1 MPLKSEK
8 RAAASR
14 ANGAKS
20 KGPTTAAGLFRCQTA
35 RYDHGLYATRV
46 LTLPGESTEHFE
58 DLRARLLETWAP
70 SGFHA
75 EALVHQLVDVLWE
88 ITRVKAVKTDLI
100 LEQRDEIARRDPSL
114 RDPLKLNLA
123 AEAAAGVLEKFQRAD
138 SRLTRYCRERERLER
153 ELYRVR
159 KEGLVGGSSQMSLII
174 NDRRDAVEG
183 SVAELPYVVEPVE
196 TVEPEPEPEP
206 TNEEPADI
214 LAWAKQELD
223 FDPDPFQVEMMTAPE
238 TRLLV
243 LAPRQVGKTAA
254 AAVRAAYE
262 AINHENSLILLA
274 SASGRQSGQ
283 ILAKT
288 RAILRELGEELLP
301 PPPQSTG
308 FTLSNG
314 TSVLAV
320 PDSPE
325 TIRGYSAPRLI
336 IVDEAAFATKELF
349 TALDPMMTVS
359 GGTIMLLSTPNG
371 QTGYFY
377 DQWHD
382 KQGPWRRIQ
391 TTLEQCPRI
400 NKEAIEQIKKTMS
413 KEEFQAEFE
422 CRFVP
427 NGAGYISREVYRA
440 CLDPTVELFLPD
452 IELPDVWPG
461 TN

>member
-20 KGPTTAAGLFRCQTA
+20 NGPKTQAGLFRCQTA

-46 LTLPGESTEHFE
+46 VTLPGEATEHYE
-58 DLRARLLETWAP
+58 DIRARLLETWAP

-75 EALVHQLVDVLWE
+75 EALVHQLLDVLWE

-114 RDPLKLNLA
+114 KDPLKLNLA

-138 SRLTRYCRERERLER
+138 SRLSRYARERERLER

-196 TVEPEPEPEP
+196 AEEPAPEPEPEQP
-206 TNEEPADI
+206 VGI
-214 LAWAKQELD
+214 LAWAKENLD
-223 FDPDPFQVEMMTAPE
+223 FEADPFQAEILTAPE
-238 TRLLV
+238 TRLMV

-262 AINHENSLILLA
+262 ALNHENSLILLA

-377 DQWHD
+377 DQWHA
-382 KQGPWRRIQ
+382 KEGPWRRIQ
-391 TTLEQCPRI
+391 TTLEACPRI
-400 NKEAIEQIKKTMS
+400 NQEAIEQIKKTMS
-413 KEEFQAEFE
+413 TEEFQSEFE
-422 CRFVP
+422 CKFVP
-427 NGAGYISREVYRA
+427 NGAGYIAREVYRA
-440 CLDPTVELFLPD
+440 CLDPTLELFLPD
-452 IELPDVWPG
+452 EQLPDVWPFA
-461 TN
+461 

>member
-20 KGPTTAAGLFRCQTA
+20 TGPKTQAGLFRCQTA
-35 RYDHGLYATRV
+35 RYDHGLYATRIV
-46 LTLPGESTEHFE
+46 TLPGESTEHYE
-58 DLRARLLETWAP
+58 DIRARLLETWAP

-75 EALVHQLVDVLWE
+75 EALVHQLLDVLWE

-100 LEQRDEIARRDPSL
+100 LEQRAEIARRNPSIK
-114 RDPLKLNLA
+114 DPLKLNLA
-123 AEAAAGVLEKFQRAD
+123 AEAAASVLEKFQRAD
-138 SRLTRYCRERERLER
+138 SRLSRYCRERERLER

-159 KEGLVGGSSQMSLII
+159 REGLVGGSSQMSLKTK
-174 NDRRDAVEG
+174 E
-183 SVAELPYVVEPVE
+183 EPIE
-196 TVEPEPEPEP
+196 PEPGPEPEPEPEP
-206 TNEEPADI
+206 APVGI
-214 LAWAKQELD
+214 LEWAKENLD
-223 FDPDPFQVEMMTAPE
+223 FEADPFQAEILTAPE
-238 TRLLV
+238 TRLMV

-254 AAVRAAYE
+254 AAVRAAWE
-262 AINHENSLILLA
+262 AINSENSLILLA

-288 RAILRELGEELLP
+288 RVILSELGEDLLP

-308 FTLSNG
+308 FTLANG

-325 TIRGYSAPRLI
+325 TIRGYSAPKLI

-377 DQWHD
+377 DQWHA
-382 KQGPWRRIQ
+382 KEGPWRRIQ
-391 TTLEQCPRI
+391 TTLEACPRI

-413 KEEFQAEFE
+413 KEEFQSEFE
-422 CRFVP
+422 CKFVP
-427 NGAGYISREVYRA
+427 NGEGFISREVYRA

-452 IELPDVWPG
+452 IELPDVWPFPE
-461 TN
+461 NS